1 MIDASRFDGLILT
14 ALDEDL
20 GAAGDLTS
28 ESVIP
33 SDSLSDAV
41 IVARRDGVIAG
52 LPIAAR
58 VFDVLDPDV
67 QVQLAVDDG
76 SVVTAGTVLAELSG
90 PSRPILVGERTALNI
105 LGCASGVATA
115 TRALVDAVSGTVAR
129 IVDTRKTTPGL
140 RALEKYA
147 VRMGGGANH
156 RFGLHD
162 AVMIKDNHIVAAGG
176 IRPAVI
182 AARARVGHTVK
193 IEVEVTSLA
202 ELDELLDVGAD
213 IVLLDNMAPEIMA
226 QAVERVA
233 GSMITEA
240 SGSVTIDTVRAIA
253 ETGVDVISV
262 GWITHSAPNLDVA
275 LDFVAG

>member
-1 MIDASRFDGLILT
+1 
-14 ALDEDL
+14 
-20 GAAGDLTS
+20 
-28 ESVIP
+28 
-33 SDSLSDAV
+33 
-41 IVARRDGVIAG
+41 
-52 LPIAAR
+52 
-58 VFDVLDPDV
+58 
-67 QVQLAVDDG
+67 
-76 SVVTAGTVLAELSG
+76 
-90 PSRPILVGERTALNI
+90 
-105 LGCASGVATA
+105 
-115 TRALVDAVSGTVAR
+115 
-129 IVDTRKTTPGL
+129 
-140 RALEKYA
+140 
-147 VRMGGGANH
+147 
-156 RFGLHD
+156 
-162 AVMIKDNHIVAAGG
+162 
-176 IRPAVI
+176 
-182 AARARVGHTVK
+182 VGHTVK